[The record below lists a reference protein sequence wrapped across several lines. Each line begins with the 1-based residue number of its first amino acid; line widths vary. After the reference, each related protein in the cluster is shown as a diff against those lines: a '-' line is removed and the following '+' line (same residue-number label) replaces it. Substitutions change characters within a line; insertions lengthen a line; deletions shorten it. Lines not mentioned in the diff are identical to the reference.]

1 MDTEVRDREEIASR
15 NRERIAT
22 QQSVQKHRRAD
33 CIDLEAEIAR
43 CREQLS
49 AMMTRAGDVEQRV
62 RQTRQELAEAA
73 TAREHAAQRL
83 ADDEARFDGHI
94 QQLEFMRSENDQRRS
109 HHVELM
115 RQAAT
120 SGTELGNLES
130 QIESLQKLCKQGE
143 RQLAALGSASHKTTE
158 ECTQSREQQESLGDR
173 LSKLDQELVVAE
185 RELWGRPRRERRWP
199 DQGGPQGRP

>member
-1 MDTEVRDREEIASR
+1 MRAWEPSAEATIATVDQEGISVETEVRDREEIASR

-73 TAREHAAQRL
+73 TDREHAAQRL
-83 ADDEARFDGHI
+83 ADDDARCDGPVTYTH
-94 QQLEFMRSENDQRRS
+94 LTLPAKASE
-109 HHVELM
+109 
-115 RQAAT
+115 
-120 SGTELGNLES
+120 
-130 QIESLQKLCKQGE
+130 
-143 RQLAALGSASHKTTE
+143 
-158 ECTQSREQQESLGDR
+158 
-173 LSKLDQELVVAE
+173 
-185 RELWGRPRRERRWP
+185 
-199 DQGGPQGRP
+199 